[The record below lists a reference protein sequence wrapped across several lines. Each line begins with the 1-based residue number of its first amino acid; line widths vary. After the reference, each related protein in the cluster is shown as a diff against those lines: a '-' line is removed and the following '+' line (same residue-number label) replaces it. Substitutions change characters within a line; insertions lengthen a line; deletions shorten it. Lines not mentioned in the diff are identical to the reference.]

1 MLHPEPIAP
10 NEPPHRRLA
19 RLALEWAA
27 AHRLTHCALEVRLPQ
42 SGYRADVAATS
53 PRVLSPHA
61 MTAVF
66 ECKVSRSDF
75 LKDAAPEAKLIP
87 LVAELQT
94 RLSAL
99 REMIGTHRPD
109 LRLGDELFAEFEA
122 IDLRTTKHE
131 THDTLTRQLRIAQ
144 NKLWDGT
151 KFAKIARWRSANLL
165 YLVCED
171 GIFESAEIP
180 DGWGLLVRDGDT
192 LQLRQKPCL
201 HAISL
206 EQRVQ
211 LLERIAAT
219 ASGQTRK
226 KLGVTLWEQTR
237 QQSEAAQ

>member
-1 MLHPEPIAP
+1 MLADPSHASD
-10 NEPPHRRLA
+10 EPPHRRLA
-19 RLALEWAA
+19 RLTLGWAA

-42 SGYRADVAATS
+42 SGYRADVAATT
-53 PRVLSPHA
+53 PRVMSPHA

-66 ECKVSRSDF
+66 ECKVSRADF
-75 LKDAAPEAKLIP
+75 LKDAAPESKLIP

-94 RLSAL
+94 RLTAL
-99 REMIGTHRPD
+99 REMIGVHRPD
-109 LRLGDELFAEFEA
+109 LRLGDELFPQFEA
-122 IDLRTTKHE
+122 VDLRETKHE

-144 NKLWDGT
+144 NKLWEGT

-171 GIFESAEIP
+171 GIFEPAEVP
-180 DGWGLLVRDGDT
+180 DGWGLLVRDGET
-192 LQLRQKPCL
+192 LVLRRKPCL
-201 HAISL
+201 HAVSL

-226 KLGVTLWEQTR
+226 KLGIALWETR
-237 QQSEAAQ
+237 SAK

>member
-1 MLHPEPIAP
+1 MVVSASAALD
-10 NEPPHRRLA
+10 EPPHRRLS
-19 RLALEWAA
+19 RLAVQWAA
-27 AHRLTHCALEVRLPQ
+27 AHRLTHCAMEVRLPQ
-42 SGYRADVAATS
+42 SGYRADVAATT

-87 LVAELQT
+87 LVTELHS
-94 RLSAL
+94 RLTAL

-109 LRLGDELFAEFEA
+109 LRLGDELFPQFEA
-122 IDLRTTKHE
+122 VDLRHTKHE
-131 THDTLTRQLRIAQ
+131 THDALTRQLRVAQ
-144 NKLWDGT
+144 NKLWGGT

-165 YLVCED
+165 YLVCEE
-171 GIFESAEIP
+171 GISEPSEIP
-180 DGWGLLVRDGDT
+180 DGWGLLIRCGEE
-192 LQLRQKPCL
+192 LHLRHKPCL
-201 HAISL
+201 HEITL

-226 KLGVTLWEQTR
+226 KLGITLWDSR
-237 QQSEAAQ
+237 SAQ